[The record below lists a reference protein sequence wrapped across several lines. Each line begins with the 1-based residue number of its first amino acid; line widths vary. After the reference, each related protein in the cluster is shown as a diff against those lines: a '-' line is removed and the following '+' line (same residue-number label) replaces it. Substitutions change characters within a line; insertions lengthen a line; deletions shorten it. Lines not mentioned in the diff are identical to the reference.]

1 MIVRR
6 RNNGYIVKHR
16 IDKLISFG
24 SQLIADRVKLLN
36 DVFDD
41 ISLDLDNFDVD
52 KSPDNKEYVV
62 Q

>member
-24 SQLIADRVKLLN
+24 FESIAARVDLLN
-36 DVFDD
+36 DVFDK
-41 ISLDLDNFDVD
+41 ISQELNNFDVD

>member
-24 SQLIADRVKLLN
+24 FESIAARVDLLN

>member
-6 RNNGYIVKHR
+6 RNNTCIVKHR

-24 SQLIADRVKLLN
+24 FESIADRVKLLN
-36 DVFDD
+36 YIFDK
-41 ISLDLDNFDVD
+41 ISQKLNNFDVD
-52 KSPDNKEYVV
+52 ESPDNKEYVV

>member
-6 RNNGYIVKHR
+6 ENNTYIVKHR

-52 KSPDNKEYVV
+52 KSPDNREYVV

>member
-6 RNNGYIVKHR
+6 ENNTYIVKHR

-41 ISLDLDNFDVD
+41 ISLDLNSLNADE
-52 KSPDNKEYVV
+52 SPDNKEYVV

>member
-1 MIVRR
+1 MTVRR
-6 RNNGYIVKHR
+6 ENNTYIVKHR

-52 KSPDNKEYVV
+52 KSPDNREYVV

>member
-6 RNNGYIVKHR
+6 ENNTYIVKHR

-24 SQLIADRVKLLN
+24 SQPIAARVDLLN